1 MPLAS
6 RLQPAKEVR
15 PRIELGLRSY
25 HERVLPLHLQTFGD
39 Q

>member
-1 MPLAS
+1 MKYL
-6 RLQPAKEVR
+6 LLEVR

-25 HERVLPLHLQTFGD
+25 HERVLPLHLQTFFT

>member
-1 MPLAS
+1 MN
-6 RLQPAKEVR
+6 RLFREAR

-25 HERVLPLHLQTFGD
+25 HERVLPLHLKTFGT